1 MRESLTAYVVSM
13 VMESRRTHKK
23 RQNSFAQLTLSIQA
37 KDDVCPD
44 CVTGLM
50 AESLISNSTVI
61 PRIHP
66 HIFPNLWWL
75 ALQKLFLSTSKQY
88 QLSSAYQ
95 LLFHTRL
102 LAQKKGECDVKW
114 QKAPQF
120 WAPWKWDMSPME
132 IWERLWCSSE
142 RLASAASLS
151 DTPGKRLMCPFLF
164 LPSSSCCCPPAH
176 CLSTV
181 TFCEV

>member
-1 MRESLTAYVVSM
+1 MSSPWLWNREGREEHT
-13 VMESRRTHKK
+13 KK
-23 RQNSFAQLTLSIQA
+23 RQNSFAQLTLSTQA

-44 CVTGLM
+44 GVTGLM

-102 LAQKKGECDVKW
+102 LAQKKGEWDVKW
-114 QKAPQF
+114 QKAYSSEHHGSGTCL
-120 WAPWKWDMSPME
+120 PWKSGSG
-132 IWERLWCSSE
+132 CG
-142 RLASAASLS
+142 AAAS
-151 DTPGKRLMCPFLF
+151 GWQA
-164 LPSSSCCCPPAH
+164 LPAW
-176 CLSTV
+176 V
-181 TFCEV
+181 TLRVRG